1 MNGKAEGLLQPGCG
15 FSGVTFM
22 KIRFVPWFLL
32 SLFMAGFFAHT
43 AAQAQSFSKKLDLE
57 NFLYLDTKYGR
68 SIIVLYPEE
77 APKHVERVRKLV
89 REGFYDGLKFHRVIH
104 DFMAQTGD
112 PTGTGTGGSDL
123 PDLKAEFND
132 ILFNRGVIGAARTQN
147 PNSANSQ
154 FFICFQA
161 AHHLNRQYTA
171 WGKVVH
177 GMEFIDQIKRG
188 ADRSGMV
195 DEPDVI
201 VKMQVVADSKEA
213 PLVNLKQFVPGFEN
227 APRDKILPRIE

>member
-1 MNGKAEGLLQPGCG
+1 
-15 FSGVTFM
+15 M
-22 KIRFVPWFLL
+22 KLRAFFL
-32 SLFMAGFFAHT
+32 SLIAIVTVSLLASHPLR
-43 AAQAQSFSKKLDLE
+43 AQSFDNKLNLE

-68 SIIVLYPEE
+68 SVIVLYPEA

-188 ADRSGMV
+188 TDRSGMV
-195 DEPDVI
+195 AEPDII
-201 VKMQVVADSKEA
+201 VKMVVAADSKDA
-213 PLVNLKQFVPGFEN
+213 PPVNLKQFVPGFEN
-227 APRDKILPRIE
+227 APRQKILPRIE